1 MKTTIKISTGLALCL
16 FLGCTKENSNRTVAL
31 PPTHHA
37 IQSSV
42 KTDASSSFAYGSD
55 VSWVTQMEAS
65 DLKFYN
71 SSGTQQDLF
80 TVLKGLDI
88 TAVRLRVWVNPSA
101 GWCNAA
107 DVVAKA
113 KRAVAAGM
121 QVLIDFH
128 YSDTWA
134 DPGHQTKPASWA
146 SESTSNLYTS
156 EYDYTISTLN
166 SLKSAGVTPTWVQVG
181 NETNDGM
188 MWQDGRISVGSA
200 NALQFTYMV
209 NTGYNAVKSVFPSAK
224 VIVHIANG
232 YDNATFRYIF
242 DMLKANG
249 ASYDVIGMSLYPST
263 SNWSTYNSEC
273 LTNMNDMVSRYG
285 KQVMICEAGMS
296 ESAAST
302 CKSFLSDLI
311 TKVKSVSGGNG
322 LGVFYWEPEAYNN
335 WQGYTMGAFDP
346 TGKPTVAMSAFAH

>member
-1 MKTTIKISTGLALCL
+1 MKRITIISAAAMLCICM
-16 FLGCTKENSNRTVAL
+16 GCTKEVTNRGTSTNQAA
-31 PPTHHA
+31 A
-37 IQSSV
+37 IIGAN
-42 KTDASSSFAYGSD
+42 TLTPDASATFANGAD

-65 DLKFYN
+65 GYKFYN

-80 TVLKGLDI
+80 TILKGLNI
-88 TAVRLRVWVNPSA
+88 NAIRLRAWVNPA
-101 GWCNAA
+101 NGWCNTA

-121 QVLIDFH
+121 NVMIDFH

-134 DPGHQTKPASWA
+134 DPGHQTKPAAWA

-156 EYDYTISTLN
+156 EYNYTISTLN

-188 MWQDGRISVGSA
+188 MWQDGRISVGST

-209 NTGYNAVKSVFPSAK
+209 NTGYNAVKYVFPNAK

-242 DMLKANG
+242 DILKADG
-249 ASYDVIGMSLYPST
+249 AKYDIIGMSLYPST
-263 SNWSTYNSEC
+263 TDYTTLDSEC
-273 LTNMNDMVSRYG
+273 LANMQDMISRYG
-285 KQVMICEAGMS
+285 KQVMICEAGMDVT
-296 ESAAST
+296 AAAT
-302 CKSFLSDLI
+302 CKAFLTDI
-311 TKVKSVSGGNG
+311 IAKTKSVGG
-322 LGVFYWEPEAYNN
+322 LGVFYWEPECYNS
-335 WQGYTMGAFDP
+335 WQGYGMGAFDT
-346 TGKPTVAMSAFAH
+346 TGKPTVALTAF